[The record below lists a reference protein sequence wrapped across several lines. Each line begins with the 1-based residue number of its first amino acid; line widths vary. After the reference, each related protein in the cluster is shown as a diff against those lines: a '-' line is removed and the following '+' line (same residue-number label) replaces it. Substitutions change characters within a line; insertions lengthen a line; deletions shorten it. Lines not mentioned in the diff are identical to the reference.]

1 MKRVI
6 VLFSLLLLLSRLAI
20 AQCRSGNCKDG
31 EGSYDF
37 GYAIYTGT
45 ILNGLPHGTGTMD
58 YGDGEKYT
66 GSFYKGSEHGS
77 GLLYHKGGK
86 AEEVSY
92 KNGSIVRKTSM
103 TVIGAPLVEG
113 CKTGDCRNGY
123 GEAIFPSGN
132 SYAGNFENG
141 RMQGKGKFTFAG
153 GNVFEGLMKENIPA
167 NGRFTYQREKVE
179 FNGDFN
185 PDGTP
190 MSGIYRFMG
199 SESSV
204 TIADNVIVKVNNP
217 LADALENESGTP
229 SSMTYTKCPACDG
242 KGITGSAA
250 TYSYTTPGTYTMSQ
264 FGQGRIN
271 LTNPVTHTS
280 TGRTFYN
287 VCGTCKGAKKIP
299 AK

>member
-1 MKRVI
+1 MLI
-6 VLFSLLLLLSRLAI
+6 ICSFLSLSQFAV
-20 AQCRSGNCKDG
+20 AQCLSGNCQN
-31 EGSYDF
+31 GSGRYNF
-37 GYAIYTGT
+37 GYAVYTGT
-45 ILNGLPHGTGTMD
+45 FVNGLPDGIGTMD
-58 YGDGEKYT
+58 YGGGEKYT
-66 GSFYKGSEHGS
+66 GAFSKGAENGK
-77 GLLYHKGGK
+77 GLLYHKDGK

-92 KNGSIVRKTSM
+92 SNGNLVLKQKIV
-103 TVIGAPLVEG
+103 IFGGPLVEG

-123 GEAIFPSGN
+123 GEAVFPSGN

-141 RMQGKGKFTFAG
+141 RMHGKGKFTFAV
-153 GNVFEGLMKENIPA
+153 GNVFEGQMKENLPA

-190 MSGIYRFMG
+190 MSGVYHFIG

-217 LADALENESGTP
+217 LADALEAEAGKP
-229 SSMTYTKCPACDG
+229 SSITYTKCPACNG
-242 KGITGSAA
+242 KGITGAA
-250 TYSYTTPGTYTMSQ
+250 ASYSYTTPGTYTMSQ